1 MKQEHIEKLNEAKL
15 AIANSSLASKVY
27 VGCDSKRAR
36 KTGEIKFATVI
47 ILHYDGKH
55 GGKMWSF
62 VDTQQDYGPATNPR
76 MRLVNEAYKAVE
88 IASEIVD
95 VVGDRSF
102 EVHLDLNTNPK
113 YKSNM
118 AVKEALGYV
127 MGVLGFDAKLK
138 PEAWA
143 SSSAADKLVQ

>member
-1 MKQEHIEKLNEAKL
+1 MKQEHLLKLNEAKA
-15 AIANSSLASKVY
+15 AIRASSLQSKVY
-27 VGCDSKRAR
+27 IGCDSKRSR
-36 KTGEIKFATVI
+36 KDGAVRYATVI
-47 ILHYDGKH
+47 ILHIDGKH

-62 VDTQQDYGPATNPR
+62 IDNEIDYAPVTSPR

-88 IASEIVD
+88 IAAEIVD
-95 VVGDRSF
+95 TVGTRDF

-113 YKSNM
+113 YKSNA

-127 MGVLGFDAKLK
+127 LGVLGFSPKLK